1 MSSLQGSTSSFSSSK
16 ILQNAKKQEAHLLFF
31 LREDVLPFIMFALG
45 GNQNISSP
53 KNRVLSYLFS
63 ASSTATAT
71 ATVAPTMGL
80 LPMPRKPIISTDTPP
95 TGGVLKHSR
104 ARPDEEPDFLHIRK
118 HIRSK
123 KSLVLWLQR
132 HYITWFVHE
141 TMGFWIK
148 VHLGTTFLHLRAS
161 LNIFHHPEAT
171 LNIFHHLCIIPA
183 WKIHPCKFTHSA
195 VMW

>member
-1 MSSLQGSTSSFSSSK
+1 MEIRIFPAPKTGFYLTSSV
-16 ILQNAKKQEAHLLFF
+16 
-31 LREDVLPFIMFALG
+31 LRQLRLRQPPLRRPWG
-45 GNQNISSP
+45 YCPCRGSP
-53 KNRVLSYLFS
+53 SF
-63 ASSTATAT
+63 
-71 ATVAPTMGL
+71 
-80 LPMPRKPIISTDTPP
+80 PRTLHQQVECWNTRGHVR
-95 TGGVLKHSR
+95 TR
-104 ARPDEEPDFLHIRK
+104 NPDFLHIRK

-141 TMGFWIK
+141 TIGFWIK

-183 WKIHPCKFTHSA
+183 WKIHPGKFKHSA